1 MKAQEKATDVPERV
15 EIAEPARTPR
25 LHSPAIA
32 ARDAGP
38 GERLAIFGGPRAV
51 RKEAKDGWRRI
62 GFREVKAI
70 LYSALRDVN
79 TVSDGKGP
87 IERFE
92 KRFAK
97 LCGSKYAL
105 VMNSGTATLHSAYFA
120 LGIGPGSEV
129 IVPAYT
135 FFATATPLLQL
146 GATPVFCDIDEHTL
160 AADPADVERRIT
172 PRTRAIVVV
181 HVWGNPARMDAFR
194 QIADRHKLALV
205 EDCSH
210 APGASYGG
218 RSVGSWGDVGCFSL
232 QGVKAVSGG
241 EAGVA
246 VT

>member
-25 LHSPAIA
+25 LHSPAIVP
-32 ARDAGP
+32 RDAGP

-120 LGIGPGSEV
+120 LGIGPGTEV

-146 GATPVFCDIDEHTL
+146 GANPVFCDIDEHTL

-181 HVWGNPARMDAFR
+181 TCGAIPLAWTPFARSPIATSWPSSRTALTPPERATADDRSARGATSAVSAFR
-194 QIADRHKLALV
+194 A
-205 EDCSH
+205 
-210 APGASYGG
+210 
-218 RSVGSWGDVGCFSL
+218 
-232 QGVKAVSGG
+232 
-241 EAGVA
+241 
-246 VT
+246 